1 MNHTFELIFFI
12 YMIPFAFSYM
22 MSSVKSGQL
31 SPACKIPMYFIQAAP
46 LVSFVLVAF
55 RVLQR
60 WMIEFR
66 VARGENAG
74 ADNATENALN
84 AGIDNRIHTIKN
96 SNEEER

>member
-1 MNHTFELIFFI
+1 
-12 YMIPFAFSYM
+12 MIPFAFSYM

-66 VARGENAG
+66 VARGENVFDPAHPERNTPESFIEANAG
-74 ADNATENALN
+74 ADNATENALKR
-84 AGIDNRIHTIKN
+84 GYRQPHPYD
-96 SNEEER
+96 